1 MIHTAG
7 FFSPL
12 LAAADAPELP
22 ALGPFLRVLN
32 EIPGCKSLVDFFTTT
47 LGFGSDA
54 PGLPEIFFAAL
65 LSFGIMSLI
74 AALYK
79 ATFRGPKLS
88 QDYVHTLM
96 ILGIV
101 VSVIVMVIR
110 GGNGQKAMATG
121 FGMFAAFSMIRFRTS
136 LSESRDVAFIFF
148 AMTAGLAVGARQ
160 YGLATATTVLIC
172 AMIYVFS
179 RGNWFAPNRASH
191 YLRIRVTN
199 DINYDTE
206 FEAVFAKFL
215 DHHDLVSVESIQAG
229 MMTELRYNI
238 SLRAECKPGELVSA
252 IQQVNGNNRVLL
264 TSTAPSRTLG
274 TD

>member
-1 MIHTAG
+1 MLHLSG

-12 LAAADAPELP
+12 LAAAATPETP
-22 ALGPFLRVLN
+22 PLGPFLRVLHD
-32 EIPGCKSLVDFFTTT
+32 IPGCKSLVDFFTVT

-65 LSFGIMSLI
+65 LSFALMSLI
-74 AALYK
+74 AGLYK
-79 ATFRGPKLS
+79 STFRGAKLS

-101 VSVIVMVIR
+101 VTVIVMVIR
-110 GGNGQKAMATG
+110 GGNGEKAMATG

-160 YGLATATTVLIC
+160 YGLASATTVLIC
-172 AMIYVFS
+172 AMIYLFS

-191 YLRIRVTN
+191 YLRVRVTN
-199 DINYDTE
+199 DINYD
-206 FEAVFAKFL
+206 EAFDVVFAKFL
-215 DHHDLVSVESIQAG
+215 ERHDLISVESIQAG

-238 SLRAECKPGELVSA
+238 CLRTQHKPGELVSA

-264 TSTAPSRTLG
+264 TSAAPSRTLG